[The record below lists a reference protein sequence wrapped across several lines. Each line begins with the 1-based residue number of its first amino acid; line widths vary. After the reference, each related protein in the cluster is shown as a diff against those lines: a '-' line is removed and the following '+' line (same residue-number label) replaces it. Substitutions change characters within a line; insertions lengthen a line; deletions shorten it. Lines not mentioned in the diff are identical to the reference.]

1 MKRSCTFLLLL
12 ILLSGCSSSYVP
24 MTHTQRS
31 SGDLT
36 NAVFHVSSQIALR
49 SLRVLVKPDS
59 GTPFRS
65 DGHRYLIVSESAP
78 GRLVAQGPDW
88 LAIDFGQGIVLRFE
102 KSGSDE
108 YRMPGW
114 GTLTVEGE
122 RYDVQVGILSGM
134 DVKLLVEPPRPS

>member
-1 MKRSCTFLLLL
+1 MKRYSTLLLL
-12 ILLSGCSSSYVP
+12 AMVLSGCATPYQP
-24 MTHTQRS
+24 MTQVHRE

-36 NAVFHVSSQIALR
+36 HTVFHVSSQIVLR
-49 SLRVLVKPDS
+49 SLRVLSKPDS

-65 DGHRYLIVSESAP
+65 DGHRYLIVDESTP
-78 GRLVAQGPDW
+78 GRIVAQGPDW

-102 KSGSDE
+102 KSAADD

-134 DVKLLVEPPRPS
+134 DVKLLIEPPRPS

>member
-1 MKRSCTFLLLL
+1 MKRSITFLLLVM
-12 ILLSGCSSSYVP
+12 LLSGCSSSYVP
-24 MTHTQRS
+24 MTHTQRG
-31 SGDLT
+31 SGDLANT
-36 NAVFHVSSQIALR
+36 VFHVSNQIALR

-65 DGHRYLIVSESAP
+65 DGHRYLVVEESAP
-78 GRLVAQGPDW
+78 GRLVQQGPDW
-88 LAIDFGQGIVLRFE
+88 LAIDFGQGIVLRFA
-102 KSGSDE
+102 KAGSDE

-134 DVKLLVEPPRPS
+134 DVRLLMEPPRPS

>member
-1 MKRSCTFLLLL
+1 
-12 ILLSGCSSSYVP
+12 
-24 MTHTQRS
+24 MTHAQRS

-49 SLRVLVKPDS
+49 SLRVLVKPDT

-65 DGHRYLIVSESAP
+65 DGHRYLLVDESAP
-78 GRLVAQGPDW
+78 GRLIQQGPEW

-102 KSGSDE
+102 KSGSGD
-108 YRMPGW
+108 YCMPGW

-134 DVKLLVEPPRPS
+134 DIALLIEPPRSS